1 MTRIRV
7 LLSVAVISMT
17 ICAAQPV
24 SANSAADFFK
34 GRTVRF
40 IIGTN
45 PGGGYD
51 LYMRTLVQHM
61 AGKIPGKPDAVVV
74 NMPGAGG
81 VKATNYV
88 YSAAPRD
95 GTTVIMPFWTH
106 PVFQII
112 RPKGIKF
119 DVRKM
124 RWIGGMA
131 TLNSAIVSLSN
142 VARTID
148 DAKKKQIILAASG
161 KGSETYIFPKL
172 LNSLIGTKFK
182 IVLGYRGTR
191 NMTLAMERGEA
202 QGRGGAWQSW
212 SAIQPTWHATGK
224 IRALAQAGLTP
235 NPGIPYAPL
244 IIDLVKDE
252 DKPLAR
258 LLSVPVTMARILGTP
273 PEVPMDRVM
282 AFRRAFDA
290 TMKDPEF
297 LADAKKRKMD
307 LAPMTGEQL
316 TKNIHSIFN
325 TPPAI
330 IAKAKRVLGY

>member
-1 MTRIRV
+1 MIRFR
-7 LLSVAVISMT
+7 SFISAVAIATAVF
-17 ICAAQPV
+17 AALPA
-24 SANSAADFFK
+24 SAQSAADFFS
-34 GRTVRF
+34 GRTIRF

-51 LYMRTLVQHM
+51 LYMRTLVSHI
-61 AGKIPGKPDAVVV
+61 ADKIPGKPKAVVV

-81 VKATNYV
+81 IKATNYV

-131 TLNSAIVSLSN
+131 TLNSAIVAFSKD
-142 VARTID
+142 ARTID

-212 SAIQPTWHATGK
+212 SAIQPKWHPEGR
-224 IRALAQAGLTP
+224 IRVLAQAGLVR
-235 NPGIPYAPL
+235 IPEISYAPL
-244 IIDLVKDE
+244 IVDLVKEE

-290 TMKDPEF
+290 TMKDPAF

-316 TKNIHSIFN
+316 TKNIAAIFE
-325 TPPAI
+325 TPKPI
-330 IAKAKRVLGY
+330 IEKARRVLGY

>member
-1 MTRIRV
+1 MKLSKH
-7 LLSVAVISMT
+7 LLFVAAVATSVSIGFPAS
-17 ICAAQPV
+17 ADPV
-24 SANSAADFFK
+24 ADFFRGK
-34 GRTVRF
+34 TARF
-40 IIGTN
+40 VIGTN

-51 LYMRTLVQHM
+51 LYMRTLVAHM
-61 AGKIPGKPDAVVV
+61 AGKIPGKPNVVVV

-131 TLNSAIVSLSN
+131 TLNSAIVTFSS
-142 VARTID
+142 VARTIE
-148 DAKKKQIILAASG
+148 DAKKKEIVLAASG
-161 KGSETYIFPKL
+161 RGSETYIFPKL

-212 SAIQPTWHATGK
+212 SAIQPKWHAAGR
-224 IRALAQAGLTP
+224 IRALAQAGLVR

-244 IIDLVKDE
+244 IIDLVKEE

-273 PEVPMDRVM
+273 PEVPMDRVK

-290 TMKDPEF
+290 TMKDPAF

-316 TKNIHSIFN
+316 TRNIAAIFK
-325 TPPAI
+325 TPASI
-330 IAKAKRVLGY
+330 IAKARRVLGY